1 MPSIS
6 ASRRNDTASPDA
18 FRGLQKP
25 SNPSEQ
31 EIVRE
36 READRETHGG
46 GGGFFFFF
54 LLLLLP
60 ASDPPPPRR
69 PTACSHAAYSSAALF
84 VRGGPTLPS
93 FAETRL
99 DRLTLPSNSLRLTFA
114 AADADAADV
123 FGDQV
128 PGAISVERVRSL
140 EMNPSGQAYLARLA
154 PRGGLRR
161 GGLVRHN

>member
-1 MPSIS
+1 M
-6 ASRRNDTASPDA
+6 
-18 FRGLQKP
+18 
-25 SNPSEQ
+25 
-31 EIVRE
+31 RE
-36 READRETHGG
+36 RETDRETHGG

-99 DRLTLPSNSLRLTFA
+99 DRLTLPSNPLRLTFA
-114 AADADAADV
+114 AAAADAADV

-128 PGAISVERVRSL
+128 PGAISVERVALRNSVRQSSSPARPRESDGRLLQPHSNRS
-140 EMNPSGQAYLARLA
+140 EGGQNTTRNCSCCVCL
-154 PRGGLRR
+154 RGAFCRWCWGR
-161 GGLVRHN
+161 